1 MVLVNIT
8 HRPEHISLTKQL
20 QRDNPLDLV
29 PCVGSGVVR
38 IDTLCFMARCRT
50 RRLTQA
56 ISVYILA
63 CFIVLLFIMAPLL
76 CIRCHWYVF
85 CLLVVLIKFQY
96 LPSYWLERLL

>member
-63 CFIVLLFIMAPLL
+63 CFIVLLLLWPL
-76 CIRCHWYVF
+76 CYVLDVIGMCSVF
-85 CLLVVLIKFQY
+85 
-96 LPSYWLERLL
+96 WLS